1 MRAHLWIVGLGLVVF
16 ACQSALAAMFSITSG
31 SCTLSG
37 DCIRTPNYP
46 GQYSSENSNYYGR
59 RLLQSYSEGNS
70 CIFATLAAGTVS
82 TTAFNTY
89 SSGDYLRI
97 GATYYRGAG
106 SVNGPDSNGHDRYP
120 SYSGNSGTTGPSGVS
135 VSSGQQISWT
145 VDNYGVSTGW
155 ELCLTAAAPTPSP
168 TTAGPAR
175 MSTTGTCILSGTNGD
190 CVSSPNY
197 PNPYDST
204 DCTITNNQA
213 GYLNAAT
220 FNTESNYD
228 TLNIR
233 RRGIGAYSG
242 RLTAAT
248 QSSGHTNIYLGAGEQ
263 ITWTSDTSVFS
274 TGWQICN
281 TAAVSDTT
289 AATTAGTTTAS
300 VETVSQAVTIS
311 GLASS
316 DYTGTLQRN
325 YEKGYGIAVG
335 ACASSCSTYNDGI
348 SISSSAT
355 SRRAATVTFV
365 MTLSG
370 ASDTSAYTGGCSGTC
385 TSSTLASAIS
395 ATTSTTVTVST
406 IATATVTT
414 SAPTSAPYVEVFGS
428 CGCTGQCDEYRG
440 SCGALATETDCWSY
454 SGRTYACYA
463 DSADRCCEDNG
474 GAVAGILIAILVFCV
489 IIPVSCCCFFCGSCP
504 LAKSRNQKTV
514 VHVQQIQP
522 PPVSQPTAPIMHQ
535 PVQPPP
541 QAIPMAAQPI
551 AMVAQPVMKQ
561 EAPPMAPPP
570 PGQSGVQ
577 YGAAPA
583 PPPYQPQGASV
594 APSAPV
600 AFCASCGTAN
610 DSGGAFCASCGA
622 QF

>member
-1 MRAHLWIVGLGLVVF
+1 MGNVDHTIMRFHLLSLRVVGLGLVVF
-16 ACQSALAAMFSITSG
+16 ACQSTLAAMFSVEIG

-46 GQYSSENSNYYGR
+46 SYYPNYA
-59 RLLQSYSEGNS
+59 S
-70 CIFATLAAGTVS
+70 CSFTTLAAGTVS
-82 TTAFNTY
+82 TTAFNTE
-89 SSGDYLRI
+89 SSYDRLGI
-97 GATYYRGAG
+97 GGGTYY
-106 SVNGPDSNGHDRYP
+106 
-120 SYSGNSGTTGPSGVS
+120 SGTTGPAGVP
-135 VSSGQQISWT
+135 VTSGQQMTWG
-145 VDNYGVSTGW
+145 VDGSGQSTGW
-155 ELCLTAAAPTPSP
+155 ELCLTSGAPTPSP
-168 TTAGPAR
+168 TTAGPTTAATTR
-175 MSTTGTCILSGTNGD
+175 MSTNGTCTLSTSGD

-197 PNPYDST
+197 PSRYDST

-233 RRGIGAYSG
+233 RRGLGAYSG
-242 RLTAAT
+242 QLTAAT
-248 QSSGHTNIYLGAGEQ
+248 RGSSSAYTDIYLGAGEQ

-281 TAAVSDTT
+281 TAA
-289 AATTAGTTTAS
+289 AS
-300 VETVSQAVTIS
+300 
-311 GLASS
+311 G
-316 DYTGTLQRN
+316 D
-325 YEKGYGIAVG
+325 
-335 ACASSCSTYNDGI
+335 
-348 SISSSAT
+348 SSAT
-355 SRRAATVTFV
+355 CCPS
-365 MTLSG
+365 
-370 ASDTSAYTGGCSGTC
+370 
-385 TSSTLASAIS
+385 
-395 ATTSTTVTVST
+395 
-406 IATATVTT
+406 
-414 SAPTSAPYVEVFGS
+414 GS
-428 CGCTGQCDEYRG
+428 CGTYTG
-440 SCGALATETDCWSY
+440 SCGALATESDCWSY
-454 SGRTYACYA
+454 SAEADPACYA
-463 DSADRCCEDNG
+463 DSADGCCETNG
-474 GAVAGILIAILVFCV
+474 GAVAGILIASLVFCV
-489 IIPVSCCCFFCGSCP
+489 IIPVVCCCCFCGSCP

-535 PVQPPP
+535 PIQPPP

-551 AMVAQPVMKQ
+551 AMVAQPMMKQ

-594 APSAPV
+594 APSAQT
-600 AFCASCGTAN
+600 AFCANCGTAN

>member
-1 MRAHLWIVGLGLVVF
+1 MRSHLWIVGLGLVVF

-204 DCTITNNQA
+204 DCTITNNLA
-213 GYLNAAT
+213 GYLTAGN
-220 FNTESNYD
+220 FSTESGYSNYD

-233 RRGIGAYSG
+233 RRGLGAYSS
-242 RLTAAT
+242 RRRNYAESTIL
-248 QSSGHTNIYLGAGEQ
+248 NVYLEAGEQ
-263 ITWTSDTSVFS
+263 ISWTTDTSGYHGS
-274 TGWQICN
+274 GCAGADLQRCGWQICN
-281 TAAVSDTT
+281 TAP
-289 AATTAGTTTAS
+289 
-300 VETVSQAVTIS
+300 
-311 GLASS
+311 
-316 DYTGTLQRN
+316 
-325 YEKGYGIAVG
+325 
-335 ACASSCSTYNDGI
+335 
-348 SISSSAT
+348 
-355 SRRAATVTFV
+355 
-365 MTLSG
+365 
-370 ASDTSAYTGGCSGTC
+370 
-385 TSSTLASAIS
+385 
-395 ATTSTTVTVST
+395 
-406 IATATVTT
+406 T
-414 SAPTSAPYVEVFGS
+414 SAPTSEPTTAAPTPTFTGWPKCCAAKDRQSRPWTEYNGPES
-428 CGCTGQCDEYRG
+428 RLCGAYQS
-440 SCGALATETDCWSY
+440 SCGALATKNPDCWADDGVTTY
-454 SGRTYACYA
+454 SHGGEQSSGYSCFAAVDTHS
-463 DSADRCCEDNG
+463 DDCCDTNG
-474 GAVAGILIAILVFCV
+474 GAVAGIVIAILVFCV
-489 IIPVSCCCFFCGSCP
+489 IIPVASCFFCASCP

-514 VHVQQIQP
+514 VPAEQIQP

-541 QAIPMAAQPI
+541 QATPKAAQPI
-551 AMVAQPVMKQ
+551 AMVAQPMMKQ
-561 EAPPMAPPP
+561 EAPPMAPPT
-570 PGQSGVQ
+570 S
-577 YGAAPA
+577 
-583 PPPYQPQGASV
+583 PPYQPQGASV
-594 APSAPV
+594 APT

-610 DSGGAFCASCGA
+610 GSGGAFCASCGA
-622 QF
+622 QL

>member
-1 MRAHLWIVGLGLVVF
+1 MGTLHPTMRAHHWIVGLGLVVF
-16 ACQSALAAMFSITSG
+16 ACQSALAAMFSVSSG

-46 GQYSSENSNYYGR
+46 GQYSSETGTYYGR
-59 RLLQSYSEGNS
+59 RLLQSFYEGNS
-70 CIFATLAAGTVS
+70 CIFTALAAGTVS

-89 SSGDYLRI
+89 SSDDYLRI

-106 SVNGPDSNGHDRYP
+106 SENGPDSNGHDRYP

-135 VSSGQQISWT
+135 VSSGQQMSWT
-145 VDNYGVSTGW
+145 VDDSGVSTGW

-204 DCTITNNQA
+204 DCTITNNLA
-213 GYLNAAT
+213 GYLTAAN
-220 FNTESNYD
+220 FSVYLDED

-233 RRGIGAYSG
+233 RRGLGAYKS
-242 RLTAAT
+242 RRRSYAT
-248 QSSGHTNIYLGAGEQ
+248 CRDYGAGDNYGPNYCVSSTILNVYLEAGEQ
-263 ITWTSDTSVFS
+263 IDWTTDHSGSS

-281 TAAVSDTT
+281 TAP
-289 AATTAGTTTAS
+289 
-300 VETVSQAVTIS
+300 
-311 GLASS
+311 
-316 DYTGTLQRN
+316 
-325 YEKGYGIAVG
+325 
-335 ACASSCSTYNDGI
+335 
-348 SISSSAT
+348 
-355 SRRAATVTFV
+355 
-365 MTLSG
+365 
-370 ASDTSAYTGGCSGTC
+370 
-385 TSSTLASAIS
+385 
-395 ATTSTTVTVST
+395 
-406 IATATVTT
+406 T
-414 SAPTSAPYVEVFGS
+414 SAPTYEPTTPFPTSE
-428 CGCTGQCDEYRG
+428 T
-440 SCGALATETDCWSY
+440 LAEDSSET
-454 SGRTYACYA
+454 
-463 DSADRCCEDNG
+463 NG

-489 IIPVSCCCFFCGSCP
+489 IIPVVCCCFFCGSCP

-514 VHVQQIQP
+514 IHVQQIQP

-535 PVQPPP
+535 PIQPPP

-551 AMVAQPVMKQ
+551 AMVAQPMMKQ

-577 YGAAPA
+577 YGAAPP
-583 PPPYQPQGASV
+583 PPPYQPQGASP

-600 AFCASCGTAN
+600 AFCASCGAAN

-622 QF
+622 QL